1 MSAELWFVDASA
13 LVKLVVIEPES
24 AQLWRWMRGRD
35 VVSSDLLRTEAPRAV
50 ARRPAEV
57 RRRCEELLAAIP
69 MVRLVPALLDRAGKL
84 PGERLRSLDAIY
96 LACALRLGDDLAGL
110 VSYDERQI
118 AAADALG
125 ISTVSP
131 SASRMG

>member
-1 MSAELWFVDASA
+1 
-13 LVKLVVIEPES
+13 
-24 AQLWRWMRGRD
+24 
-35 VVSSDLLRTEAPRAV
+35 
-50 ARRPAEV
+50 
-57 RRRCEELLAAIP
+57 

-84 PGERLRSLDAIY
+84 PGHRLRSLDAIY
-96 LACALRLGDDLAGL
+96 VACALRLGDDLTGL